1 MRPLTRPRSE
11 RLQDLGVGLVLL
23 GGSAADS
30 RAVWIPVGI
39 VVTGIAVLAWAQ
51 RARDR
56 ETAEGVE
63 DRAP

>member
-1 MRPLTRPRSE
+1 MRPLTRSRRE
-11 RLQDLGVGLVLL
+11 RLHDVGVTLVLL
-23 GGSAADS
+23 GGSVADS
-30 RAVWIPVGI
+30 QALWIPVGI